1 MLYLHCGWPRTA
13 TTTLQTAL
21 LRNRERL
28 AEVGIVY
35 PEKWRSHTGN
45 PTHHG
50 IIEMLRPAPDG
61 SPKATDELKQFLIA
75 HRDEQVLLSAE
86 GLTTSLVVKRRENG
100 LPRLI
105 EVAGEMTTV
114 RCVWSMR
121 RVDDSS
127 ISTYLLRL
135 RRHSDFP
142 SVEAFLAKRPAPDR
156 LFAGMRA
163 VEETLAGNAVY
174 VKYERGGAHMAA
186 LLNAFDVPEPV
197 RGEIL
202 TQLEGERL
210 NGSLTYKQATAI
222 VHRDVLSTRAGV
234 ELDFPS
240 LRRAF
245 REFRFERDWRFEPVG
260 SDVRQRLHE
269 QALTSARRQDFVP
282 YIELFGEVEIPP
294 SSPTPTNPDAI
305 DVDDLARLVEHVRS
319 SRSDAVPA

>member
-13 TTTLQTAL
+13 TTSLQTVL
-21 LRNRERL
+21 LKNRERL

-35 PEKWRSHTGN
+35 PEKWRSHTAN

-50 IIEMLRPAPDG
+50 IIEMLKPAPE
-61 SPKATDELKQFLIA
+61 SREATDELRQFLTA

-86 GLTTSLVVKRRENG
+86 GLTTSLVVKRKENG

-105 EVAGEMTTV
+105 EVAGEITTV

-121 RVDDSS
+121 RIDDGS

-135 RRHSDFP
+135 RRHSDCP
-142 SVEAFLAKRPAPDR
+142 SIEAFLANRAGPDR
-156 LFAGMRA
+156 LFAGMRS
-163 VEETLAGNAVY
+163 VEEMLAGNAAY
-174 VKYERGGAHMAA
+174 VEYANNGTHMAA
-186 LLNAFDVPEPV
+186 LLDAFDVPEPV

-202 TQLEGERL
+202 AELGEQRL

-222 VHRDVLSTRAGV
+222 VHRDVLSARAGV

-240 LRRAF
+240 LRKAF
-245 REFRFERDWRFEPVG
+245 RDFRFEQDRRFEPVG
-260 SDVRQRLHE
+260 SDVRQSLHE
-269 QALTSARRQDFVP
+269 RALVSARRQGFSP
-282 YIELFGEVEIPP
+282 YIEFFGDAEIPS

-305 DVDDLARLVEHVRS
+305 DDEDLARLADHVRS
-319 SRSDAVPA
+319 SRSGAVPA